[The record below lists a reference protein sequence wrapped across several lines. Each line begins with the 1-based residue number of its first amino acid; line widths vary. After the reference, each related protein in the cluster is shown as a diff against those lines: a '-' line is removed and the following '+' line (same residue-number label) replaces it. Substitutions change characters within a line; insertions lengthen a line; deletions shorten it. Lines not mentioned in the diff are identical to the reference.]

1 MLFVIRP
8 GRKKNELEAFF
19 IENEPEKLSE
29 MKNLKADRIFRL
41 IMREGRLFKV
51 LEGSNYRN
59 PKEIEKLLRQAR
71 IVLVNA
77 DEWEDYFKRRLQN
90 RRVEK
95 AELCRLC
102 LLEGRITV
110 LTPGNR
116 IKYRNEYICE
126 RCAEDELKREL
137 RFRFNSIAMFEQAK
151 KLLDRF
157 RDLDK
162 VLYAFD
168 PRFDPTKHPEVTK
181 WDELKAKHVKVEK
194 IRVDELPLPER
205 FKEVL
210 KAEGVKELLPVQS
223 LAVKN
228 GLLEGENLL
237 VVSATA
243 SGKTLIGELAG
254 VPKAMGG
261 KKLLFLVPLVALA
274 NQKYEDFRR
283 RYSKLGLRVAI
294 RVGMSRIKTRDE
306 LVVVDTGIDANIIVG
321 TYEGIDYLLRA
332 GRKIGNVG
340 TIVIDEIHTLDD
352 EERGPRL
359 DGLIA
364 RLRRLYPK
372 AQFIGLSATVG
383 NPEEL
388 AKELGLK
395 LVLYDERPVDL
406 ERHIIIAR
414 NESEKWRHIANLCRA
429 EAMRKSRQGYKGQTI
444 VFTFSRK
451 RTHELSAYLT
461 SKGLRAK
468 PYHSGLPYKQR
479 KLTEMEFL
487 AQRLDVV
494 VTTAALGA
502 GVDFP
507 ASQVIFESLA
517 MGNKWLSVREF
528 HQMLGRAG
536 RPLYHEKG
544 RVYLIVE
551 PGRKYSAQMEGT
563 EEEVAFKLLTAPIE
577 PVTVEWSDE
586 LEQDN
591 VLAHSCVFNRLD
603 VIEEVQ
609 ERCLGANQSAE
620 KVLEKLEEFELVR
633 LKKPLVEVTPYGR
646 AVSMSFLLPKE
657 AEFIR
662 RNLREKPA
670 RWIALKLH
678 PFENLYLSGTLQRE
692 LEGAVRGRISANV
705 FSPSFASILEELDK
719 VIPELSPNAAER
731 LFTIYQEFFM
741 CGEDDCT
748 EYAMERVGNLIIELR
763 RSGKHPTQIAEHFR
777 KVYGLIVYPGD
788 VFTWLDGIV
797 RKLEAVERI
806 ARVFRVRRA
815 EEEAKLLRR
824 EIEEGRTLTP
834 EESSGRGRG
843 LPDRGQG
850 HKRPGTRSA
859 SPPRL
864 GRAPGGRNRPR

>member
-1 MLFVIRP
+1 MLFVVRP

-19 IENEPEKLSE
+19 IENEPEKLSQ
-29 MKNLKADRIFRL
+29 MRNLKADAIYRFV
-41 IMREGRLFKV
+41 MREGRLFKV
-51 LEGSNYRN
+51 LEGSQYRN
-59 PKEIEKLLRQAR
+59 PKEMEKLLRGAR

-77 DEWEDYFKRRLQN
+77 DEWEDYFRRRLQN
-90 RRVEK
+90 KHVER

-102 LLEGRITV
+102 LLDGRITV
-110 LTPGNR
+110 LTEGNR
-116 IKYRNEYICE
+116 VKYHNEYICE

-137 RFRFNSIAMFEQAK
+137 RFRFNSVAMFDQAK
-151 KLLDRF
+151 RLLERF

-168 PRFDPTKHPEVTK
+168 PRFDPTRHPEITK
-181 WDELKAKHVKVEK
+181 WDELKAKHVKVETVK
-194 IRVDELPLPER
+194 VDDLPVPEK

-210 KAEGVKELLPVQS
+210 KSEGVSELLPVQS

-254 VPKAMGG
+254 VPKAMEG
-261 KKLLFLVPLVALA
+261 KKMLFLVPLVALA

-306 LVVVDTGIDANIIVG
+306 LVVVDTGIDAEIIVG

-340 TIVIDEIHTLDD
+340 TVIIDEIHTLDD

-364 RLRRLYPK
+364 RLRRLYPR

-388 AKELGLK
+388 AKELELK

-406 ERHIIIAR
+406 ERHVIIAR
-414 NESEKWRHIANLCRA
+414 SEGEKWRHIANLCKA

-468 PYHSGLPYKQR
+468 PYHSGLPYRQR

-517 MGNKWLSVREF
+517 MGNKWLTVREF

-551 PGRKYSAQMEGT
+551 PGRKYSAGMEGT
-563 EEEVAFKLLTAPIE
+563 EDEVAFKLLTAPIE
-577 PVTVEWSDE
+577 PVLVEWSDE
-586 LEQDN
+586 FEGDN
-591 VLAHSCVFNRLD
+591 VLAHSCVFNRLEL
-603 VIEEVQ
+603 IEEVQ
-609 ERCLGANQSAE
+609 AKCLGANQSAG
-620 KVLEKLEEFELVR
+620 KVLEKLEEFGFVR
-633 LKKPLVEVTPYGR
+633 LKGPIVEVTPYGR

-657 AEFIR
+657 AGFIR
-662 RNLREKPA
+662 ANLGKKPA
-670 RWIALKLH
+670 RWIAVKLL
-678 PFENLYLSGTLQRE
+678 PFGNLYMGSVLQRE
-692 LEGAVRGRISANV
+692 LERAVRGRISANV
-705 FSPSFASILEELDK
+705 FSPSFASILDELDK

-731 LFTIYQEFFM
+731 LFTLYQDFFM
-741 CGEDDCT
+741 CPEEECT
-748 EYAMERVGNLIIELR
+748 DYAMERVSNLIIELR

-777 KVYGLIVYPGD
+777 KVYGLIIYPGD

-806 ARVFRVRRA
+806 ARVFRVRDA
-815 EEEAKLLRR
+815 EQDAKNLRK
-824 EIEEGRTLTP
+824 EIEEGRVLKSP
-834 EESSGRGRG
+834 V
-843 LPDRGQG
+843 
-850 HKRPGTRSA
+850 SA
-859 SPPRL
+859 
-864 GRAPGGRNRPR
+864 GAKG

>member
-19 IENEPEKLSE
+19 IENEPEKLSA
-29 MKNLKADRIFRL
+29 MKNLKADKIYRF
-41 IMREGRLFKV
+41 IMRDGRLFKV
-51 LEGSNYRN
+51 LEGSQYRN
-59 PKEIEKLLRQAR
+59 PKEIEKALRQAR

-90 RRVEK
+90 KRVEK

-102 LLEGRITV
+102 LLEGKITV
-110 LTPGNR
+110 LTEGNR
-116 IKYRNEYICE
+116 IKYHSEYICE

-137 RFRFNSIAMFEQAK
+137 RFRFKSVAMFDQAK
-151 KLLDRF
+151 KLLERF

-168 PRFDPTKHPEVTK
+168 PRFDPTRHPEVTK
-181 WDELKAKHVKVEK
+181 WDELKAKHVRVEK
-194 IRVDELPLPER
+194 LKVDELNLPGK
-205 FKEVL
+205 FKSVL
-210 KAEGVKELLPVQS
+210 KSEGVSELLPVQS
-223 LAVKN
+223 LAIKH
-228 GLLEGENLL
+228 GLLEGESLL

-254 VPKAMGG
+254 VPKAMEGR
-261 KKLLFLVPLVALA
+261 KMLFLVPLVALA
-274 NQKYEDFRR
+274 NQKYEDFKR

-294 RVGMSRIKTRDE
+294 RVGMSRIKTKDE
-306 LVVVDTGIDANIIVG
+306 LVVVDTGIDADIIVG

-364 RLRRLYPK
+364 RLRKLYPN
-372 AQFIGLSATVG
+372 AQFIGLSATIG

-395 LVLYDERPVDL
+395 LVLYDERSVDL
-406 ERHIIIAR
+406 ERHIIIVR

-429 EAMRKSRQGYKGQTI
+429 EASRKSRQGYKGQSI

-451 RTHELSAYLT
+451 RTHELAAYLT
-461 SKGLRAK
+461 SKGLKAK
-468 PYHSGLPYKQR
+468 PYHSGLPYRQR
-479 KLTEMEFL
+479 KLTEMEFQ
-487 AQRLDVV
+487 AQMLDVV

-544 RVYLIVE
+544 KVYLIVE
-551 PGRKYSAQMEGT
+551 PGRKYSAQMESS
-563 EEEVAFKLLTAPIE
+563 EDEIAFKLLTAPIE
-577 PVTVEWSDE
+577 PVVVEWSDE

-591 VLAHSCVFNRLD
+591 VLAHACVFNRLD
-603 VIEEVQ
+603 VIEDVQ
-609 ERCLGANQSAE
+609 SKCLGANQSAE
-620 KVLEKLEEFELVR
+620 KVLEKLEEYDFVR
-633 LKKPLVEVTPYGR
+633 LKGSLVDVTPYGR

-657 AEFIR
+657 ATFIR
-662 RNLREKPA
+662 DNLGKKPA
-670 RWIALKLH
+670 QWIAVKLL

-692 LEGAVRGRISANV
+692 LEGAVRGRLSANV

-741 CGEDDCT
+741 CPEDDCT
-748 EYAMERVGNLIIELR
+748 DYAMERVSSLIIELR
-763 RSGKHPTQIAEHFR
+763 RNGKHPTQIAEHFR

-797 RKLEAVERI
+797 RKLEAIERI
-806 ARVFRVRRA
+806 ARVFRVRST
-815 EEEAKLLRR
+815 ENEAKLLRR
-824 EIEEGRTLTP
+824 EIEEGRIL
-834 EESSGRGRG
+834 GRGHRTE
-843 LPDRGQG
+843 PKDRT
-850 HKRPGTRSA
+850 HRR
-859 SPPRL
+859 
-864 GRAPGGRNRPR
+864 

>member
-1 MLFVIRP
+1 MLFVIRK

-19 IENEPEKLSE
+19 IEKEPEKLSR
-29 MKNLKADRIFRL
+29 MQNLKADRIFRFL
-41 IMREGRLFKV
+41 MRDGRLFKV
-51 LEGSNYRN
+51 LEGSQYRN
-59 PKEIEKLLRQAR
+59 PKEMEKLLRGAR
-71 IVLVNA
+71 IVLVGA
-77 DEWEDYFKRRLQN
+77 EEWEDYFMRRLQN
-90 RRVEK
+90 KNVEK

-110 LTPGNR
+110 LTEGNR
-116 IKYRNEYICE
+116 IRYHGEYICE
-126 RCAEDELKREL
+126 RCAEEELKREL
-137 RFRFNSIAMFEQAK
+137 RFRFRSIAMLDQAK
-151 KLLDRF
+151 KLLERF

-168 PRFDPTKHPEVTK
+168 PRFDPTKHPEITK
-181 WDELKAKHVKVEK
+181 WDELEVR
-194 IRVDELPLPER
+194 RVDVERISVDDLPVPDKL
-205 FKEVL
+205 KEIL
-210 KAEGVKELLPVQS
+210 KSEGVNELLPVQS
-223 LAVKN
+223 LAVKH
-228 GLLEGENLL
+228 GLLEGESLL

-254 VPKAMGG
+254 VPKAMKG

-294 RVGMSRIKTRDE
+294 RVGMSRIKTKDE
-306 LVVVDTGIDANIIVG
+306 LVVIDTGIDADIIVG

-340 TIVIDEIHTLDD
+340 TIVIDEIHMIDD
-352 EERGPRL
+352 EERGSRL

-364 RLRRLYPK
+364 RLRKLYPG

-388 AKELGLK
+388 ARELGLK
-395 LVLYDERPVDL
+395 LVLYDERPVAL

-414 NESEKWRHIANLCRA
+414 SESEKWRHIAHLCRA
-429 EAMRKSRQGYKGQTI
+429 EAMRKSKQGYKGQSI

-451 RTHELSAYLT
+451 RTHELAAYLT
-461 SKGLRAK
+461 SRGLRAK
-468 PYHSGLPYKQR
+468 PYHSGLPYRQR
-479 KLTEMEFL
+479 KLVEMEFL

-544 RVYLIVE
+544 KVFLIVE
-551 PGRKYSAQMEGT
+551 PGRKYSAQMESS
-563 EEEVAFKLLTAPIE
+563 EDEVAFKLLTAPVE
-577 PVTVEWSDE
+577 PVQVEWSDE

-591 VLAHSCVFNRLD
+591 VLAHSCVFSRLD
-603 VIEEVQ
+603 VIEDVQ
-609 ERCLGANQSAE
+609 SQCLGANQSAG
-620 KVLEKLEEFELVR
+620 KVLEKLEEFEFVR
-633 LKKPLVEVTPYGR
+633 LRGSLVEVTPYGR
-646 AVSMSFLLPKE
+646 SVSMSFLLPKE
-657 AEFIR
+657 AAFIR
-662 RNLREKPA
+662 ENLGKKEA
-670 RWIALKLH
+670 RWIAVKLL

-692 LEGAVRGRISANV
+692 LEGAVRGRLSANI
-705 FSPSFASILEELDK
+705 FSPSFTSILEELDK
-719 VIPELSPNAAER
+719 IIPELSPNAQEK
-731 LFTIYQEFFM
+731 LFTIYQDFFM
-741 CGEDDCT
+741 CGEEDCT
-748 EYAMERVGNLIIELR
+748 EYAAERVSDMIIELR
-763 RSGKHPTQIAEHFR
+763 RSGRHPTQIAEHFR
-777 KVYGLIVYPGD
+777 KTYGLIAYPGD

-806 ARVFRVRRA
+806 ARVFRSRRT
-815 EEEAKLLRR
+815 ENEARLLRK
-824 EIEEGRTLTP
+824 ELEEGR
-834 EESSGRGRG
+834 RI
-843 LPDRGQG
+843 
-850 HKRPGTRSA
+850 RS
-859 SPPRL
+859 
-864 GRAPGGRNRPR
+864 

>member
-19 IENEPEKLSE
+19 IENEPEKLSA
-29 MKNLKADRIFRL
+29 MRNLKADRIYRF
-41 IMREGRLFKV
+41 IMRDDRLFKV
-51 LEGSNYRN
+51 LEGSQYRN
-59 PKEIEKLLRQAR
+59 PKEIEKALRQAR

-77 DEWEDYFKRRLQN
+77 EEWEDYFKRRLQN
-90 RRVEK
+90 KRVEK

-102 LLEGRITV
+102 LLEGKITV
-110 LTPGNR
+110 LTEGNR
-116 IKYRNEYICE
+116 IKYHNEYICE

-137 RFRFNSIAMFEQAK
+137 RFRFKSVAMFDQAK
-151 KLLDRF
+151 KLLERF
-157 RDLDK
+157 KDLDK

-168 PRFDPTKHPEVTK
+168 PRFDPTRHPEVTK
-181 WDELKAKHVKVEK
+181 WDELKAKHVRVERLK
-194 IRVDELPLPER
+194 VDELNLPEK
-205 FKEVL
+205 FKSIL
-210 KAEGVKELLPVQS
+210 KSEGVSELLPVQS
-223 LAVKN
+223 LAIKR
-228 GLLEGENLL
+228 GLLEGESLL

-254 VPKAMGG
+254 VPKAMEGR
-261 KKLLFLVPLVALA
+261 KMLFLVPLVALA
-274 NQKYEDFRR
+274 NQKYEDFKR

-294 RVGMSRIKTRDE
+294 RVGMSRIKTKDE
-306 LVVVDTGIDANIIVG
+306 LVVVDTGIDADIIVG

-340 TIVIDEIHTLDD
+340 TIVIDEIHMLDD

-364 RLRRLYPK
+364 RLRKLYPN
-372 AQFIGLSATVG
+372 AQFIGLSATIG

-406 ERHIIIAR
+406 ERHIIIVR

-429 EAMRKSRQGYKGQTI
+429 EASRKSRQGYKGQSI

-451 RTHELSAYLT
+451 RTHELAAYLT
-461 SKGLRAK
+461 SKGLKAK
-468 PYHSGLPYKQR
+468 PYHSGLPYRQR
-479 KLTEMEFL
+479 KLTEMEFQ
-487 AQRLDVV
+487 AQTLDVV

-544 RVYLIVE
+544 KVYLIIE
-551 PGRKYSAQMEGT
+551 PGRKYSAQMENS
-563 EEEVAFKLLTAPIE
+563 EDEIAFKLLTAPIE
-577 PVTVEWSDE
+577 PVVVEWSDE

-591 VLAHSCVFNRLD
+591 VLAHACVFNRLD
-603 VIEEVQ
+603 VIEDVQ
-609 ERCLGANQSAE
+609 SKCLGANQSAE
-620 KVLEKLEEFELVR
+620 KVLEKLEEYGFIR
-633 LKKPLVEVTPYGR
+633 LKGSLVDVTPYGR

-657 AEFIR
+657 ATFIR
-662 RNLREKPA
+662 GNLGKKPA
-670 RWIALKLH
+670 QWIAVKLL

-692 LEGAVRGRISANV
+692 LEGAVRGRLSANV

-741 CGEDDCT
+741 CPEDDCT
-748 EYAMERVGNLIIELR
+748 EYAMERVSNLIIELR
-763 RSGKHPTQIAEHFR
+763 RNGKHPTQIAEHFR
-777 KVYGLIVYPGD
+777 KVYGLVVYPGD

-797 RKLEAVERI
+797 RKLEAIERI
-806 ARVFRVRRA
+806 ARVFRVKST
-815 EEEAKLLRR
+815 ENEAKLLRR
-824 EIEEGRTLTP
+824 EIEEGGALDRRSQTGAR
-834 EESSGRGRG
+834 ERGYR
-843 LPDRGQG
+843 Q
-850 HKRPGTRSA
+850 
-859 SPPRL
+859 
-864 GRAPGGRNRPR
+864 

>member
-1 MLFVIRP
+1 MLFVLRP
-8 GRKKNELEAFF
+8 GKKKNELEAFF
-19 IENEPEKLSE
+19 IENEPEKLSQ
-29 MKNLKADRIFRL
+29 MKNLKADKIYRF
-41 IMREGRLFKV
+41 IMRDGRLFKV
-51 LEGSNYRN
+51 LEGSQYRN
-59 PKEIEKLLRQAR
+59 PKEIEKSLRTAR

-77 DEWEDYFKRRLQN
+77 DEWEDYFNRRLQN
-90 RRVEK
+90 KRVEI

-102 LLEGRITV
+102 LFQGQITV
-110 LTPGNR
+110 LTEGNR
-116 IKYRNEYICE
+116 IKYQNEFICE

-137 RFRFNSIAMFEQAK
+137 RFKFNSVAMFDQAK
-151 KLLDRF
+151 KLLKRF

-181 WDELKAKHVKVEK
+181 WDELKAKHARVERLK
-194 IRVDELPLPER
+194 VDELNLPEK
-205 FKEVL
+205 FKSIL
-210 KAEGVKELLPVQS
+210 KSEGVSELLPVQS
-223 LAVKN
+223 LAIKH
-228 GLLEGENLL
+228 GLLEGESLL

-254 VPKAMGG
+254 IPKAMEG
-261 KKLLFLVPLVALA
+261 KKMLFLVPLVALA
-274 NQKYEDFRR
+274 NQKYEAFRR

-294 RVGMSRIKTRDE
+294 RVGMSRIKTKDE
-306 LVVVDTGIDANIIVG
+306 LVVVDTGIDADIIVG

-364 RLRRLYPK
+364 RLRRLYPN

-383 NPEEL
+383 NPGEL

-406 ERHIIIAR
+406 ERHILIVR
-414 NESEKWRHIANLCRA
+414 SEGEKWRHITNLCRA
-429 EAMRKSRQGYKGQTI
+429 EASRKSRQGYNGQTI

-451 RTHELSAYLT
+451 RTHELAAYLT
-461 SKGLRAK
+461 SKGLKAK
-468 PYHSGLPYKQR
+468 PYHSGLPYRQR
-479 KLTEMEFL
+479 KLTEMEFQ
-487 AQRLDVV
+487 AQMLDVV

-517 MGNKWLSVREF
+517 MGNKWLTIREF

-544 RVYLIVE
+544 KVYIIVE
-551 PGRKYSAQMEGT
+551 PGRKYSAQMEGS
-563 EEEVAFKLLTAPIE
+563 EDEIAFKLLTAPIE
-577 PVTVEWSDE
+577 PVIVEWSDE

-591 VLAHSCVFNRLD
+591 VLAHACVFNRLD
-603 VIEEVQ
+603 VIEDVQ
-609 ERCLGANQSAE
+609 SKCLGANQSAE
-620 KVLEKLEEFELVR
+620 KVLEKLEEYDFVHLNGSLVD
-633 LKKPLVEVTPYGR
+633 VTPYGR

-657 AEFIR
+657 ARFIR
-662 RNLREKPA
+662 ESLGKRPS
-670 RWIALKLH
+670 RWIAIKLF
-678 PFENLYLSGTLQRE
+678 PFENIYLSGTLQKE
-692 LEGAVRGRISANV
+692 LEGAVRGRLSANV

-741 CGEDDCT
+741 CPENDCT
-748 EYAMERVGNLIIELR
+748 EYAMERVSNLILELR
-763 RSGKHPTQIAEHFR
+763 RQGKHPTQIVDHFR
-777 KVYGLIVYPGD
+777 TVYGLIVYSGD
-788 VFTWLDGIV
+788 VFTWLDGII
-797 RKLEAVERI
+797 RKLEAIERI
-806 ARVFRVRRA
+806 ARVFRVREA
-815 EEEAKLLRR
+815 ENEAKVLRR
-824 EIEEGRTLTP
+824 EIEEGRTLSR
-834 EESSGRGRG
+834 EGQMGRGEHGYR
-843 LPDRGQG
+843 R
-850 HKRPGTRSA
+850 
-859 SPPRL
+859 
-864 GRAPGGRNRPR
+864 

>member
-1 MLFVIRP
+1 MLFVIRK

-19 IENEPEKLSE
+19 IEKEPEKLSR
-29 MKNLKADRIFRL
+29 MQNLKADRIFRFL
-41 IMREGRLFKV
+41 MRDGRLFKV
-51 LEGSNYRN
+51 LEGSQYRN
-59 PKEIEKLLRQAR
+59 PKEMEKLLRGAK
-71 IVLVNA
+71 IVLVGA
-77 DEWEDYFKRRLQN
+77 EEWEDYFMRRLQN
-90 RRVEK
+90 KNVEK

-110 LTPGNR
+110 LTEGNR
-116 IKYRNEYICE
+116 IRYHGEYICE
-126 RCAEDELKREL
+126 RCAEEELKREL
-137 RFRFNSIAMFEQAK
+137 RFRFRSIAMLDQAK
-151 KLLDRF
+151 KLLERF

-168 PRFDPTKHPEVTK
+168 PRFDPTKHPEITK
-181 WDELKAKHVKVEK
+181 WDELEVR
-194 IRVDELPLPER
+194 RVDVERISVDDLPVPDKL
-205 FKEVL
+205 KEIL
-210 KAEGVKELLPVQS
+210 KSEGVNELLPVQS
-223 LAVKN
+223 LAVKH
-228 GLLEGENLL
+228 GLLEGESLL

-254 VPKAMGG
+254 VPKAMKG

-294 RVGMSRIKTRDE
+294 RVGMSRIKTKDE
-306 LVVVDTGIDANIIVG
+306 LVVIDTGIDADIIVG

-340 TIVIDEIHTLDD
+340 TIVIDEIHMIDD
-352 EERGPRL
+352 EERGSRL

-364 RLRRLYPK
+364 RLRKLYPG

-388 AKELGLK
+388 ARELGLK
-395 LVLYDERPVDL
+395 LVLYDERPVAL

-414 NESEKWRHIANLCRA
+414 SESEKWRHIAHLCRA
-429 EAMRKSRQGYKGQTI
+429 EAMRKSKQGYKGQSI

-451 RTHELSAYLT
+451 RTHELAAYLT
-461 SKGLRAK
+461 SRGLRAK
-468 PYHSGLPYKQR
+468 PYHSGLPYRQR
-479 KLTEMEFL
+479 KLVEMEFL

-544 RVYLIVE
+544 KVFLIVE
-551 PGRKYSAQMEGT
+551 PGRKYSAQMESS
-563 EEEVAFKLLTAPIE
+563 EDEVAFKLLTAPVE
-577 PVTVEWSDE
+577 PVQVEWSDE

-591 VLAHSCVFNRLD
+591 VLAHSCVFSRLD
-603 VIEEVQ
+603 VIEDVQ
-609 ERCLGANQSAE
+609 SQCLGANQSAE
-620 KVLEKLEEFELVR
+620 KVLEKLEEFEFVR
-633 LKKPLVEVTPYGR
+633 LRGSLVEVTSYGR

-657 AEFIR
+657 AAFIR
-662 RNLREKPA
+662 ENLGKREA
-670 RWIALKLH
+670 RWIAVKLL

-692 LEGAVRGRISANV
+692 LEGAVRGRLSANI

-719 VIPELSPNAAER
+719 VIPELSPNAQEK
-731 LFTIYQEFFM
+731 LFTIYQDFFM

-748 EYAMERVGNLIIELR
+748 EYAAERVSDMIIELR
-763 RSGKHPTQIAEHFR
+763 RSGRHPTQIAEHFR
-777 KVYGLIVYPGD
+777 KTYGLIAYPGD

-806 ARVFRVRRA
+806 ARVFRSRRT
-815 EEEAKLLRR
+815 ENEARLLRK
-824 EIEEGRTLTP
+824 ELEEGR
-834 EESSGRGRG
+834 RI
-843 LPDRGQG
+843 
-850 HKRPGTRSA
+850 RS
-859 SPPRL
+859 
-864 GRAPGGRNRPR
+864 

>member
-1 MLFVIRP
+1 MLFVVRP
-8 GRKKNELEAFF
+8 AKRREELEAFF
-19 IENEPEKLSE
+19 IENEPEKLTG
-29 MKNLKADRIFRL
+29 MRNLKADALYRL

-51 LEGSNYRN
+51 LEGSQYRN
-59 PKEIEKLLRQAR
+59 PKEMEKLLRGAR
-71 IVLVNA
+71 IVLVHA
-77 DEWEDYFKRRLQN
+77 EEWEDYFKRRLQN

-110 LTPGNR
+110 LTEGNR
-116 IKYRNEYICE
+116 IRYHDEYICE

-137 RFRFNSIAMFEQAK
+137 RFRFKSVAMFDQAK
-151 KLLDRF
+151 KLLKRF

-168 PRFDPTKHPEVTK
+168 PRFDPTKHPEITR
-181 WDELKAKHVKVEK
+181 WDELKAKHVRVGRLK
-194 IRVDELPLPER
+194 VDELPVPEK

-210 KAEGVKELLPVQS
+210 KGEGISELLPVQS
-223 LAVKN
+223 LAVKH

-254 VPKAMGG
+254 VPKAMRGQ
-261 KKLLFLVPLVALA
+261 KMLFLVPLVALA
-274 NQKYEDFRR
+274 NQKYEDFKR
-283 RYSKLGLRVAI
+283 RYSRLGLRVAI
-294 RVGMSRIKTRDE
+294 RVGMSRIKTKDE
-306 LVVVDTGIDANIIVG
+306 LVVVDTGIDADVIIG

-332 GRKIGNVG
+332 GRRIGDVG
-340 TIVIDEIHTLDD
+340 TIVVDEIHTLDD

-364 RLRRLYPK
+364 RLRTLYPH
-372 AQFIGLSATVG
+372 AQFLGLSATVG

-388 AKELGLK
+388 ARELGLK
-395 LVLYDERPVDL
+395 LVLYDERPVAL
-406 ERHIIIAR
+406 ERHVIIAR
-414 NESEKWRHIANLCRA
+414 NESEKWRHIAVLCRV
-429 EAMRKSRQGYKGQTI
+429 EAMRKSKQGYKGQTI

-451 RTHELSAYLT
+451 RAHELAAYLT
-461 SKGLRAK
+461 SKGLKAK
-468 PYHSGLPYKQR
+468 PYHSGLPYRQR
-479 KLTEMEFL
+479 KLTEMEFQ
-487 AQRLDVV
+487 AQMLDVV

-544 RVYLIVE
+544 RVYLVVE
-551 PGRKYSAQMEGT
+551 PGRKYSAGMESS
-563 EEEVAFKLLTAPIE
+563 EDEVAFKLLTAPIE
-577 PVTVEWSDE
+577 PVFVEWSDE
-586 LEQDN
+586 LEGDN

-603 VIEEVQ
+603 AIEDVQ
-609 ERCLGANQSAE
+609 GRCLGANQDAE
-620 KVLEKLEEFELVR
+620 GVLEKLEGFGFVR
-633 LKKPLVEVTPYGR
+633 MRKPVVEVTPYGR

-657 AEFIR
+657 ATFVRE
-662 RNLREKPA
+662 NLGKKPA
-670 RWIALKLH
+670 GWIAVKLL

-692 LEGAVRGRISANV
+692 LEGAVRGRLSANV
-705 FSPSFASILEELDK
+705 FSPSFASILDELDR

-731 LFTIYQEFFM
+731 LFTLYQEFFM
-741 CGEDDCT
+741 CPEGECT
-748 EYAMERVGNLIIELR
+748 EYAMERVSNTIIELR
-763 RSGKHPTQIAEHFR
+763 RSGRHPTQIAEHFR

-788 VFTWLDGIV
+788 VFTWLDSIV

-806 ARVFRVRRA
+806 AKVFRVGSA
-815 EEEAKLLRR
+815 ENEAKLLKR
-824 EIEEGRTLTP
+824 EIEEGRTI
-834 EESSGRGRG
+834 RGEGVERW
-843 LPDRGQG
+843 DHHRQ
-850 HKRPGTRSA
+850 
-859 SPPRL
+859 
-864 GRAPGGRNRPR
+864 RNRRTQKGQSPQNRKGK

>member
-1 MLFVIRP
+1 MLFVLRP
-8 GRKKNELEAFF
+8 GKKKNELEAFF
-19 IENEPEKLSE
+19 IENEPEKLSQ
-29 MKNLKADRIFRL
+29 MKNLKADKIYRF
-41 IMREGRLFKV
+41 IMRDGRLFKV
-51 LEGSNYRN
+51 LEGSQYRN
-59 PKEIEKLLRQAR
+59 PKEIEKSLRTAR

-77 DEWEDYFKRRLQN
+77 DEWEDYFNRRLQN
-90 RRVEK
+90 KRVEI

-102 LLEGRITV
+102 LLQGQITV
-110 LTPGNR
+110 LTEGNR
-116 IKYRNEYICE
+116 IKYQNEFICE

-137 RFRFNSIAMFEQAK
+137 RFKFNSVAMFDQAK
-151 KLLDRF
+151 KLLKRF

-181 WDELKAKHVKVEK
+181 WDELKAKHARVERLK
-194 IRVDELPLPER
+194 VDELNLPEK
-205 FKEVL
+205 FKSIL
-210 KAEGVKELLPVQS
+210 KSEGVSELLPVQS
-223 LAVKN
+223 LAIKH
-228 GLLEGENLL
+228 GLLEGESLL

-254 VPKAMGG
+254 IPKAMEG
-261 KKLLFLVPLVALA
+261 KKMLFLVPLVALA
-274 NQKYEDFRR
+274 NQKYEAFRR

-294 RVGMSRIKTRDE
+294 RVGMSRIKTKDE
-306 LVVVDTGIDANIIVG
+306 LVVVDTGIDADIIVG

-364 RLRRLYPK
+364 RLRRLYPN

-383 NPEEL
+383 NPGEL

-406 ERHIIIAR
+406 ERHILIVR
-414 NESEKWRHIANLCRA
+414 SEGEKWRHIANLCRA
-429 EAMRKSRQGYKGQTI
+429 EASRKSRQGYKGQTI

-451 RTHELSAYLT
+451 RTHELAAYLT
-461 SKGLRAK
+461 SKGLKAK
-468 PYHSGLPYKQR
+468 PYHSGLPYRQR
-479 KLTEMEFL
+479 KLTEMEFQ
-487 AQRLDVV
+487 AQMLDVV

-517 MGNKWLSVREF
+517 MGNKWLTIREF

-544 RVYLIVE
+544 KVYIIVE
-551 PGRKYSAQMEGT
+551 PGRKYSAQMEGS
-563 EEEVAFKLLTAPIE
+563 EDEIAFKLLTAPIE
-577 PVTVEWSDE
+577 PVIVEWSDE

-591 VLAHSCVFNRLD
+591 VLAHACVFNRLD
-603 VIEEVQ
+603 VIEDVQ
-609 ERCLGANQSAE
+609 SKCLGANQSAE
-620 KVLEKLEEFELVR
+620 KVLEKLEEYDFVHLNGSLVD
-633 LKKPLVEVTPYGR
+633 VTPYGR

-657 AEFIR
+657 ASFIR
-662 RNLREKPA
+662 ESLGKRPS
-670 RWIALKLH
+670 RWIAIKLF
-678 PFENLYLSGTLQRE
+678 PFENIYLSGTLQRE
-692 LEGAVRGRISANV
+692 LEGAVRGRLSANV

-741 CGEDDCT
+741 CPEDDCT
-748 EYAMERVGNLIIELR
+748 EYAMERVSNLIIELR
-763 RSGKHPTQIAEHFR
+763 RQGKHPTQIADHFR
-777 KVYGLIVYPGD
+777 TVYGLIVYSGD
-788 VFTWLDGIV
+788 VFTWLDGII
-797 RKLEAVERI
+797 RKLEAIERI
-806 ARVFRVRRA
+806 ARVFRVREA
-815 EEEAKLLRR
+815 ENEAKVLRR
-824 EIEEGRTLTP
+824 EIEEGRTLGR
-834 EESSGRGRG
+834 EGQRGRG
-843 LPDRGQG
+843 EHGYR
-850 HKRPGTRSA
+850 R
-859 SPPRL
+859 
-864 GRAPGGRNRPR
+864 

>member
-1 MLFVIRP
+1 MLFVVRP

-19 IENEPEKLSE
+19 IENEPEKLSQ
-29 MKNLKADRIFRL
+29 MRNLKADAIYRFV
-41 IMREGRLFKV
+41 MREGRLFKV
-51 LEGSNYRN
+51 LEGSQYRN
-59 PKEIEKLLRQAR
+59 PKEMEKLLRGAR

-77 DEWEDYFKRRLQN
+77 DEWEDYFRRRLQN
-90 RRVEK
+90 KHVER

-102 LLEGRITV
+102 LLDGRITV
-110 LTPGNR
+110 LTEGNR
-116 IKYRNEYICE
+116 VKYHNEYICE

-137 RFRFNSIAMFEQAK
+137 RFRFNSVAMFDQAK
-151 KLLDRF
+151 RLLERF

-168 PRFDPTKHPEVTK
+168 PRFDPTRHPEITK
-181 WDELKAKHVKVEK
+181 WDELKAKHVKVETVK
-194 IRVDELPLPER
+194 VDDLPVPEK
-205 FKEVL
+205 FKEAL
-210 KAEGVKELLPVQS
+210 KSEGVSELLPVQS

-254 VPKAMGG
+254 VPKAMEG
-261 KKLLFLVPLVALA
+261 KKMLFLVPLVALA

-306 LVVVDTGIDANIIVG
+306 LVVVDTGIDAEIIVG

-340 TIVIDEIHTLDD
+340 TVIIDEIHTLDD

-364 RLRRLYPK
+364 RLRRLYPR

-406 ERHIIIAR
+406 ERHVIIAR
-414 NESEKWRHIANLCRA
+414 SEGEKWRHIANLCKA

-468 PYHSGLPYKQR
+468 PYHSGLPYRQR

-517 MGNKWLSVREF
+517 MGNKWLTVREF

-551 PGRKYSAQMEGT
+551 PGRKYSAGMEGT
-563 EEEVAFKLLTAPIE
+563 EDEVAFKLLTAPIE
-577 PVTVEWSDE
+577 PVLVEWSDE
-586 LEQDN
+586 FEGDN
-591 VLAHSCVFNRLD
+591 VLAHSCVFNRLEL
-603 VIEEVQ
+603 IEEVQ
-609 ERCLGANQSAE
+609 AKCLGANQSAG
-620 KVLEKLEEFELVR
+620 KVLEKLEEFGFVR
-633 LKKPLVEVTPYGR
+633 LKGPIVEVTPYGR

-657 AEFIR
+657 AGFIR
-662 RNLREKPA
+662 ANLGKKPA
-670 RWIALKLH
+670 RWIAVKLL
-678 PFENLYLSGTLQRE
+678 PFGNLYMGSVLQRE
-692 LEGAVRGRISANV
+692 LERAVRGRISANV
-705 FSPSFASILEELDK
+705 FSPSFASILDELDK

-731 LFTIYQEFFM
+731 LFTLYQDFFM
-741 CGEDDCT
+741 CPEEECT
-748 EYAMERVGNLIIELR
+748 DYAMERVSNLIIELR

-797 RKLEAVERI
+797 RKIEAVERI
-806 ARVFRVRRA
+806 ARVFRVRDA
-815 EEEAKLLRR
+815 EQDAKNLRK
-824 EIEEGRTLTP
+824 EIEEGRVLKSP
-834 EESSGRGRG
+834 V
-843 LPDRGQG
+843 
-850 HKRPGTRSA
+850 SA
-859 SPPRL
+859 
-864 GRAPGGRNRPR
+864 GAKG

>member
-1 MLFVIRP
+1 MIFIVRM
-8 GRKKNELEAFF
+8 GRKKGELEAFY
-19 IENEPEKLSE
+19 IEDEPEKLSQ
-29 MKNLKADRIFRL
+29 MRNLKADRIYRL

-51 LEGSNYRN
+51 LEGSEYRN
-59 PKEIEKLLRQAR
+59 PKEIEKLLRRAR
-71 IVLVNA
+71 IVLVKA

-90 RRVEK
+90 RGVER

-102 LLEGRITV
+102 LLEGRVTV

-116 IKYRNEYICE
+116 VKYRNEYICE

-137 RFRFNSIAMFEQAK
+137 RFRFNSVAMFEQAV
-151 KLLDRF
+151 KLLKRF

-181 WDELKAKHVKVEK
+181 WDELKVKHVKVEK
-194 IRVDELPLPER
+194 VEVDELPIPEK

-210 KAEGVKELLPVQS
+210 KKEGVKELLPVQS

-228 GLLEGENLL
+228 GLLEGESLL

-254 VPKAMGG
+254 VPKAMKD

-274 NQKYEDFRR
+274 NQKYEDFKR
-283 RYSKLGLRVAI
+283 RYPKLGLRVAI

-306 LVVVDTGIDANIIVG
+306 LVVVDTGIDADVIVG
-321 TYEGIDYLLRA
+321 TYEGVDYLLRA
-332 GRKIGNVG
+332 GRKIGSVG

-383 NPEEL
+383 NAEEL

-395 LVLYDERPVDL
+395 LVPYDERPVDL
-406 ERHIIIAR
+406 ERHVIIAR
-414 NESEKWRHIANLCRA
+414 NESEKWRHVASLCRI
-429 EAMRKSRQGYKGQTI
+429 EATRRSKQGYKGQTI

-451 RTHELSAYLT
+451 RTHELATYLT

-479 KLTEMEFL
+479 KLIEMEFL

-517 MGNKWLSVREF
+517 MGNKWLTVREF

-544 RVYLIVE
+544 RVYLVVE
-551 PGRKYSAQMEGT
+551 PGRKYSAQMGGS
-563 EEEVAFKLLTAPIE
+563 EEEIAFRLLTAPIE
-577 PVTVEWSDE
+577 AVNVEWSDE

-609 ERCLGANQSAE
+609 ERCLGANQSAD
-620 KVLEKLEEFELVR
+620 KVLEKLEGLELV
-633 LKKPLVEVTPYGR
+633 KTKGPIVEVTPYGR
-646 AVSMSFLLPKE
+646 AVSMSFLLPRE

-662 RNLREKPA
+662 RNLGEKPVQC
-670 RWIALKLH
+670 IALRLL

-692 LEGAVRGRISANV
+692 LEGAVRGRISSNV
-705 FSPSFASILEELDK
+705 FSPSFASILDELDR

-731 LFTIYQEFFM
+731 LFTLYQEFFM
-741 CGEDDCT
+741 CDEEDCT
-748 EYAMERVGNLIIELR
+748 EYAMERVGNVIIELR
-763 RSGKHPTQIAEHFR
+763 RGGKHPTQIAEHFR
-777 KVYGLIVYPGD
+777 KVYGLVVYPGD

-806 ARVFRVRRA
+806 AKVFGVRKA
-815 EEEAKLLRR
+815 ENEAKLLKR
-824 EIEEGRTLTP
+824 EIEEGKSIR
-834 EESSGRGRG
+834 SGGPSGQDHVSR
-843 LPDRGQG
+843 DRGQPE
-850 HKRPGTRSA
+850 RPRDTRNA
-859 SPPRL
+859 SRSRR
-864 GRAPGGRNRPR
+864 GRATSDRSR

>member
-19 IENEPEKLSE
+19 IENEPEKLSA
-29 MKNLKADRIFRL
+29 MRNLKADRIYRF
-41 IMREGRLFKV
+41 IMRDDRLFKV
-51 LEGSNYRN
+51 LEGSQYRN
-59 PKEIEKLLRQAR
+59 PKEIEKALRQAR

-77 DEWEDYFKRRLQN
+77 EKWEDYFKRRLQN
-90 RRVEK
+90 KRVEK

-102 LLEGRITV
+102 LFEGKITV
-110 LTPGNR
+110 LTEGNR
-116 IKYRNEYICE
+116 IKYHNEYICE
-126 RCAEDELKREL
+126 RCAKDELKREL
-137 RFRFNSIAMFEQAK
+137 RFRFKSVAMFDQAK
-151 KLLDRF
+151 KLLERF
-157 RDLDK
+157 KDLDK

-168 PRFDPTKHPEVTK
+168 PRFDPTRHPEVTK
-181 WDELKAKHVKVEK
+181 WDELKAKHVRVERLK
-194 IRVDELPLPER
+194 VDELNLPEK
-205 FKEVL
+205 FKSVL
-210 KAEGVKELLPVQS
+210 KSEGVSELLPVQS
-223 LAVKN
+223 LAIKR
-228 GLLEGENLL
+228 GLLEGESLL

-254 VPKAMGG
+254 VPKAMEGR
-261 KKLLFLVPLVALA
+261 KMLFLVPLVALA
-274 NQKYEDFRR
+274 NQKYEDFKR

-294 RVGMSRIKTRDE
+294 RVGMSRIKTKDE
-306 LVVVDTGIDANIIVG
+306 LVVVDTGIDADIIVG

-340 TIVIDEIHTLDD
+340 TIVIDEIHMLDD

-364 RLRRLYPK
+364 RLRKLYPN
-372 AQFIGLSATVG
+372 AQFIGLSATIG

-388 AKELGLK
+388 SKELGLK

-406 ERHIIIAR
+406 ERHIIIVR

-429 EAMRKSRQGYKGQTI
+429 EASRKSRQGYKGQSI

-451 RTHELSAYLT
+451 RTHELAAYLT
-461 SKGLRAK
+461 SKGLKAK
-468 PYHSGLPYKQR
+468 PYHSGLPYRQR
-479 KLTEMEFL
+479 KLTEMEFQ
-487 AQRLDVV
+487 AQILDVV

-517 MGNKWLSVREF
+517 MGNKWLRVREF

-544 RVYLIVE
+544 KVYLIVE
-551 PGRKYSAQMEGT
+551 PGRKYSAQMENS
-563 EEEVAFKLLTAPIE
+563 EDEIAFKLLTAPIE
-577 PVTVEWSDE
+577 PVIVEWSDE

-591 VLAHSCVFNRLD
+591 VLAHACVFNRLD
-603 VIEEVQ
+603 VIEDVQ
-609 ERCLGANQSAE
+609 SKCLGANQSVE
-620 KVLEKLEEFELVR
+620 KVLEKLEEYDFIR
-633 LKKPLVEVTPYGR
+633 LKGSLVDVTPYGR

-657 AEFIR
+657 ATFIR
-662 RNLREKPA
+662 GNLGKKPA
-670 RWIALKLH
+670 QWIALKLL

-692 LEGAVRGRISANV
+692 LEGAVRGRLSANV

-741 CGEDDCT
+741 CPEDDCT
-748 EYAMERVGNLIIELR
+748 DYAMERVSNLIIELR
-763 RSGKHPTQIAEHFR
+763 RNGKHPTQIAEHFR
-777 KVYGLIVYPGD
+777 KVYGLVVYPGD

-797 RKLEAVERI
+797 RKLEAIERI
-806 ARVFRVRRA
+806 ARIFRVRST
-815 EEEAKLLRR
+815 ENEAKLLRR
-824 EIEEGRTLTP
+824 EIEEGRAL
-834 EESSGRGRG
+834 
-843 LPDRGQG
+843 DRRSQT
-850 HKRPGTRSA
+850 GTRE
-859 SPPRL
+859 R
-864 GRAPGGRNRPR
+864 GYRQ

>member
-8 GRKKNELEAFF
+8 GKKKSELEAFF
-19 IENEPEKLSE
+19 IEKEPEKLSE
-29 MKNLKADRIFRL
+29 MRNLKAERTYRF

-59 PKEIEKLLRQAR
+59 PKEIEKLLRHAR

-77 DEWEDYFKRRLQN
+77 DEWEDYFKQRLQN
-90 RRVEK
+90 KRIEK

-102 LLEGRITV
+102 LLDGKITV

-168 PRFDPTKHPEVTK
+168 PRFDPTRHPEVTK
-181 WDELKAKHVKVEK
+181 WDELRAKRVHVEK
-194 IRVDELPLPER
+194 IPLDELSLPGK
-205 FKEVL
+205 FKSVL
-210 KAEGVKELLPVQS
+210 KSEGVNELLPVQS

-254 VPKAMGG
+254 IPRAMEG
-261 KKLLFLVPLVALA
+261 KKFLFLVPLVALA

-306 LVVVDTGIDANIIVG
+306 LVVVDTGIDADIIVG

-364 RLRRLYPK
+364 RLRKLYPK

-388 AKELGLK
+388 ARELGLK

-414 NESEKWRHIANLCRA
+414 NESEKWRHIANLCKA

-451 RTHELSAYLT
+451 RTHELAAYLT
-461 SKGLRAK
+461 SKGLKAK

-487 AQRLDVV
+487 AQRLEAV

-517 MGNKWLSVREF
+517 MGNKWLTVREF

-577 PVTVEWSDE
+577 PVLVEWNDE

-591 VLAHSCVFNRLD
+591 VLAHSCVFNRLE

-609 ERCLGANQSAE
+609 EKCLGANQSAE
-620 KVLEKLEEFELVR
+620 RVLEKLEEWGFVKLR
-633 LKKPLVEVTPYGR
+633 GSLVEVTPYGR

-662 RNLREKPA
+662 KNLREKPA
-670 RWIALKLH
+670 RWIAVKLL

-692 LEGAVRGRISANV
+692 LESAVRGRLSANV
-705 FSPSFASILEELDK
+705 FSPSFSSILEELDK
-719 VIPELSPNAAER
+719 VIPELSPNSAER

-748 EYAMERVGNLIIELR
+748 DHAIERVSDMIIELR
-763 RSGKHPTQIAEHFR
+763 RSGKHPTQIADHFR

-797 RKLEAVERI
+797 RKLEAIERI
-806 ARVFRVRRA
+806 AMVFRVKKIRD
-815 EEEAKLLRR
+815 EASILKK
-824 EIEEGRTLTP
+824 EIEEGKTIL
-834 EESSGRGRG
+834 EGSSGPDRELQGQGRGR
-843 LPDRGQG
+843 RWQ
-850 HKRPGTRSA
+850 GTRSA
-859 SPPRL
+859 SPPHR
-864 GRAPGGRNRPR
+864 GRGI

>member
-1 MLFVIRP
+1 MIFIVRR
-8 GRKKNELEAFF
+8 GRKKGELEAFY
-19 IENEPEKLSE
+19 IEDEPEKLIQ
-29 MKNLKADRIFRL
+29 MRNLKADKIYRL

-51 LEGSNYRN
+51 LEGSEYRN

-71 IVLVNA
+71 IILVDA
-77 DEWEDYFKRRLQN
+77 EEWEDYFKRRLQN
-90 RRVEK
+90 RQVEK

-102 LLEGRITV
+102 LLEGRVTV

-116 IKYRNEYICE
+116 VKYRNEYICE

-137 RFRFNSIAMFEQAK
+137 RFRFNSVAMFDQAAR
-151 KLLDRF
+151 LLKRF
-157 RDLDK
+157 KDLDK

-194 IRVDELPLPER
+194 VRVDELPIPEK

-210 KAEGVKELLPVQS
+210 KGEKVNELLPVQS

-228 GLLEGENLL
+228 GLLDGENLL
-237 VVSATA
+237 IVSATA

-254 VPKAMGG
+254 VPKAMEGR
-261 KKLLFLVPLVALA
+261 KLLFLVPLVALA
-274 NQKYEDFRR
+274 NQKYEDFKR

-294 RVGMSRIKTRDE
+294 RVGMSRIKTKDE
-306 LVVVDTGIDANIIVG
+306 LVVVDTGIDADIVVG

-364 RLRRLYPK
+364 RLRGLYPK
-372 AQFIGLSATVG
+372 AQLIGLSATVG
-383 NPEEL
+383 NAEEL
-388 AKELGLK
+388 AKELGLR
-395 LVLYDERPVDL
+395 LVPYDERPVDL
-406 ERHIIIAR
+406 ERHVIIAR
-414 NESEKWRHIANLCRA
+414 NESEKWRHVASLCRA
-429 EAMRKSRQGYKGQTI
+429 ETMRKSKHGYKGQTI

-468 PYHSGLPYKQR
+468 PYHSGLPYKHR

-517 MGNKWLSVREF
+517 MGNKWLTVREF

-536 RPLYHEKG
+536 RPLYHDKG
-544 RVYLIVE
+544 RVYLVVE
-551 PGRKYSAQMEGT
+551 PGKKYSAQMEGT

-591 VLAHSCVFNRLD
+591 VLAHSCVFNSLKT
-603 VIEEVQ
+603 IEEVQ
-609 ERCLGANQSAE
+609 ERCLGANQNAG
-620 KVLEKLEEFELVR
+620 KVLEKLEGFGLVKLR
-633 LKKPLVEVTPYGR
+633 RPLVEVTPYGR

-662 RNLREKPA
+662 RNLSERPV
-670 RWIALKLH
+670 RWIALKLF

-692 LEGAVRGRISANV
+692 LEGAVRGRISSNV
-705 FSPSFASILEELDK
+705 FSPSFASILDELDR
-719 VIPELSPNAAER
+719 VIPELSPNTAER
-731 LFTIYQEFFM
+731 LFTLYQEFFM
-741 CGEDDCT
+741 CDEEDCT
-748 EYAMERVGNLIIELR
+748 EYAMERVGNMIIELR
-763 RSGKHPTQIAEHFR
+763 RGGKHPTQIAEHFR

-797 RKLEAVERI
+797 RKLEAIERI
-806 ARVFRVRRA
+806 ARVFRARDAGR
-815 EEEAKLLRR
+815 EAKLLKM
-824 EIEEGRTLTP
+824 EIEEGKSLKP
-834 EESSGRGRG
+834 GGPSEPGHGS
-843 LPDRGQG
+843 RGQG
-850 HKRPGTRSA
+850 RPGRPRGTRSA
-859 SPPRL
+859 SRSHRERATS
-864 GRAPGGRNRPR
+864 GRSR

>member
-1 MLFVIRP
+1 MLFVIRK

-19 IENEPEKLSE
+19 IEKEPEKLSR
-29 MKNLKADRIFRL
+29 MQNLKADRIFRFL
-41 IMREGRLFKV
+41 MRDGRLFKV
-51 LEGSNYRN
+51 LEGSQYRN
-59 PKEIEKLLRQAR
+59 PKEMEKLLRGAR
-71 IVLVNA
+71 IVLVGA
-77 DEWEDYFKRRLQN
+77 EEWEDYFMRRLQN
-90 RRVEK
+90 KNVEK

-110 LTPGNR
+110 LTEGNR
-116 IKYRNEYICE
+116 IRYHGEYICE
-126 RCAEDELKREL
+126 RCAEEELKREL
-137 RFRFNSIAMFEQAK
+137 RFRFRSIAMLDQAK
-151 KLLDRF
+151 KLLERF

-168 PRFDPTKHPEVTK
+168 PRFDPTKHPEITK
-181 WDELKAKHVKVEK
+181 WDELEVRRVDVER
-194 IRVDELPLPER
+194 IRVDDLPIPGGVREILNS
-205 FKEVL
+205 
-210 KAEGVKELLPVQS
+210 EGVSELLPVQS
-223 LAVKN
+223 LAVKH
-228 GLLEGENLL
+228 GLLEGESLL

-254 VPKAMGG
+254 VPKAMKG

-306 LVVVDTGIDANIIVG
+306 LVVIDTGIDADIIVG

-340 TIVIDEIHTLDD
+340 TIVIDEIHMIDD

-364 RLRRLYPK
+364 RLRKLYPG

-388 AKELGLK
+388 ARELGLK
-395 LVLYDERPVDL
+395 LVLYDERPVAL

-414 NESEKWRHIANLCRA
+414 SESEKWRHIAHLCRA
-429 EAMRKSRQGYKGQTI
+429 EAMRKSKQGYKGQSI

-451 RTHELSAYLT
+451 RTHELAAYLT
-461 SKGLRAK
+461 SKGLRVK
-468 PYHSGLPYKQR
+468 PYHSGLPYRQR
-479 KLTEMEFL
+479 KLVEMEFL

-544 RVYLIVE
+544 KVFLIVE
-551 PGRKYSAQMEGT
+551 PGRKYSTQMEGS
-563 EEEVAFKLLTAPIE
+563 EDEVAFKLLTAPVE
-577 PVTVEWSDE
+577 PVQVEWSDE
-586 LEQDN
+586 LENDN
-591 VLAHSCVFNRLD
+591 VLAHSCVFSRLD
-603 VIEEVQ
+603 VIEDVQ
-609 ERCLGANQSAE
+609 SQCLGANQSAE
-620 KVLEKLEEFELVR
+620 KVLEKLEEFEFVR
-633 LKKPLVEVTPYGR
+633 LRGSLVEVTPYGR

-657 AEFIR
+657 AAFIR
-662 RNLREKPA
+662 ENLGKREA
-670 RWIALKLH
+670 RWIAVKLL

-692 LEGAVRGRISANV
+692 LEGAVRGRLSANI

-719 VIPELSPNAAER
+719 VIPELSPNAQEK
-731 LFTIYQEFFM
+731 LFTIYQDFFM
-741 CGEDDCT
+741 CGEEDCT
-748 EYAMERVGNLIIELR
+748 EYAAERVSDMIIELR
-763 RSGKHPTQIAEHFR
+763 RSGRHPTQIAEHFR
-777 KVYGLIVYPGD
+777 KAYGLIVYPGD

-806 ARVFRVRRA
+806 ARVFRSRRT
-815 EEEAKLLRR
+815 ENEARLLRK
-824 EIEEGRTLTP
+824 ELEEGR
-834 EESSGRGRG
+834 RI
-843 LPDRGQG
+843 
-850 HKRPGTRSA
+850 RS
-859 SPPRL
+859 
-864 GRAPGGRNRPR
+864 

>member
-19 IENEPEKLSE
+19 IENEPEKLTQ
-29 MKNLKADRIFRL
+29 MRNLKADAIYRF
-41 IMREGRLFKV
+41 IMHEGRLFKV
-51 LEGSNYRN
+51 LEGSQYRN
-59 PKEIEKLLRQAR
+59 PKEMEKLLRQAR

-77 DEWEDYFKRRLQN
+77 EEWGDYFRRRLQN
-90 RRVEK
+90 KKVEG

-102 LLEGRITV
+102 LLEGKITV
-110 LTPGNR
+110 LTEGNR
-116 IKYRNEYICE
+116 IRYHDEYICE

-137 RFRFNSIAMFEQAK
+137 RFRFKSTAMFDQAR
-151 KLLDRF
+151 KLLERF
-157 RDLDK
+157 RDMDK

-194 IRVDELPLPER
+194 LNIDELPIPEK
-205 FKEVL
+205 FKGVL
-210 KAEGVKELLPVQS
+210 RAEGVKELLPVQS

-228 GLLEGENLL
+228 GLLEGKNLL
-237 VVSATA
+237 IVSATA

-254 VPKAMGG
+254 VPKAMKGQ
-261 KKLLFLVPLVALA
+261 KMLFLVPLVALA
-274 NQKYEDFRR
+274 NQKYGDFKR

-306 LVVVDTGIDANIIVG
+306 LVVVDTGIDADIIVG

-332 GRKIGNVG
+332 GRRIGNVG

-364 RLRRLYPK
+364 RLRKLYPT

-383 NPEEL
+383 NAEEL

-395 LVLYDERPVDL
+395 LVPYDERPVDL

-414 NESEKWRHIANLCRA
+414 SESEKRRHIAALCKV
-429 EAMRKSRQGYKGQTI
+429 ETMRKSKQGYKGQTI

-451 RTHELSAYLT
+451 RTHELAAYLT

-551 PGRKYSAQMEGT
+551 PGRKYSAQVDGSED
-563 EEEVAFKLLTAPIE
+563 EVAFKLLTAPVE
-577 PVTVEWSDE
+577 PVAVEWSDE

-591 VLAHSCVFNRLD
+591 VLAHSCVFNRLNA
-603 VIEEVQ
+603 IEEVQ
-609 ERCLGANQSAE
+609 SRCLGANQSAE
-620 KVLEKLEEFELVR
+620 RVLEKLGEFELVR
-633 LKKPLVEVTPYGR
+633 LRKPLVDVTPYGR

-662 RNLREKPA
+662 KNIGKKPP
-670 RWIALKLH
+670 RWIAVKLL
-678 PFENLYLSGTLQRE
+678 PFENLYMSATLQRE
-692 LEGAVRGRISANV
+692 LERAVRGRLSANV
-705 FSPSFASILEELDK
+705 FSPSFSSILEELDK
-719 VIPELSPNAAER
+719 VIPEVSPNAAER
-731 LFTIYQEFFM
+731 LFTLYQDFFM
-741 CGEDDCT
+741 CGEEDCT
-748 EYAMERVGNLIIELR
+748 DYAMERVSNMIIELR
-763 RSGKHPTQIAEHFR
+763 RSGRHPTGIAEQFR

-806 ARVFRVRRA
+806 AGVFRVRKA
-815 EEEAKLLRR
+815 EEEAKTLKR

-834 EESSGRGRG
+834 GAPAAPGRVS
-843 LPDRGQG
+843 LDLGQG
-850 HKRPGTRSA
+850 
-859 SPPRL
+859 
-864 GRAPGGRNRPR
+864 GRQ

>member
-1 MLFVIRP
+1 MLFVVRP

-19 IENEPEKLSE
+19 IENEPEKLTQ
-29 MKNLKADRIFRL
+29 MKNLKADAIYRF

-51 LEGSNYRN
+51 LEGSQYRN
-59 PKEIEKLLRQAR
+59 PKEMEKLLRQSR

-77 DEWEDYFKRRLQN
+77 GEWEDYFKRRLQN
-90 RRVEK
+90 KRVEK

-102 LLEGRITV
+102 LLEGKITV
-110 LTPGNR
+110 LTEGNR
-116 IKYRNEYICE
+116 IKYRDEYICE

-137 RFRFNSIAMFEQAK
+137 RFRFRSVAMFDQAK
-151 KLLDRF
+151 KLLERF

-168 PRFDPTKHPEVTK
+168 PRFDPTRHPEITK
-181 WDELKAKHVKVEK
+181 WDELKAKHVRVERIK
-194 IRVDELPLPER
+194 VDELPVPEKFR
-205 FKEVL
+205 EVI
-210 KAEGVKELLPVQS
+210 KSEGVKELLPVQS
-223 LAVKN
+223 LAIRH
-228 GLLEGENLL
+228 GLLDGESLL

-254 VPKAMGG
+254 VPKAMRGQ
-261 KKLLFLVPLVALA
+261 KMLFLVPLVALA
-274 NQKYEDFRR
+274 NQKYEDFKR
-283 RYSKLGLRVAI
+283 RYSRLGLRVAI
-294 RVGMSRIKTRDE
+294 RVGMSRIKTKDE
-306 LVVVDTGIDANIIVG
+306 LVVVDTGIDADIIVG

-340 TIVIDEIHTLDD
+340 TIVIDEIHMLDD

-359 DGLIA
+359 DGLIS
-364 RLRRLYPK
+364 RLRKLYPM
-372 AQFIGLSATVG
+372 AQFIGLSATIG
-383 NPEEL
+383 NPEEM
-388 AKELGLK
+388 AEELGLK

-414 NESEKWRHIANLCRA
+414 NESEKWRHIAVLCRA
-429 EAMRKSRQGYKGQTI
+429 EAMRKSKQGYKGQSI

-451 RTHELSAYLT
+451 RTHELAAYLT
-461 SKGLRAK
+461 SKGLKAK
-468 PYHSGLPYKQR
+468 PYHSGLPYRQR
-479 KLTEMEFL
+479 KLTEMEFQ
-487 AQRLDVV
+487 AQMLDVV

-544 RVYLIVE
+544 KVYLIVE
-551 PGRKYSAQMEGT
+551 PGRKYSAQMESS
-563 EEEVAFKLLTAPIE
+563 EDEVAFKILTAPIE
-577 PVTVEWSDE
+577 PVIVEWSDE

-609 ERCLGANQSAE
+609 SRCLGANQNAE
-620 KVLEKLEEFELVR
+620 RVLEKLAEFGFVR
-633 LKKPLVEVTPYGR
+633 MKKPIVEVTPYGR

-657 AEFIR
+657 AAFIR
-662 RNLREKPA
+662 ENLGKKPA
-670 RWIALKLH
+670 QWIAVKLL

-692 LEGAVRGRISANV
+692 LEGAVRGRLSANV
-705 FSPSFASILEELDK
+705 FSPSFASILEELDR

-731 LFTIYQEFFM
+731 LFTLYQEFFM
-741 CGEDDCT
+741 CQEEDCT
-748 EYAMERVGNLIIELR
+748 EYAMERVSDMIIELR
-763 RSGKHPTQIAEHFR
+763 RRGRHPTQIAEHFR

-797 RKLEAVERI
+797 RKLEAIERI
-806 ARVFRVRRA
+806 ARVFRVRKT

-824 EIEEGRTLTP
+824 EIEEGRTIQGRDLK
-834 EESSGRGRG
+834 ESYRKPSNSRV
-843 LPDRGQG
+843 QG
-850 HKRPGTRSA
+850 NRA
-859 SPPRL
+859 S
-864 GRAPGGRNRPR
+864 RNRQGMKRRRTG

>member
-1 MLFVIRP
+1 MLFVVRP

-19 IENEPEKLSE
+19 IENEPEKLSQ
-29 MKNLKADRIFRL
+29 MRNLKADAVYRF

-51 LEGSNYRN
+51 LEGSQYRN
-59 PKEIEKLLRQAR
+59 PKEMEKLLRSAR

-90 RRVEK
+90 KRVER

-102 LLEGRITV
+102 LLDGRITV
-110 LTPGNR
+110 LTEGNR
-116 IKYRNEYICE
+116 IKYHDEYICE

-137 RFRFNSIAMFEQAK
+137 RFRFKSVAMFDQAK
-151 KLLDRF
+151 KLLERF

-168 PRFDPTKHPEVTK
+168 PRFDPTKHPEITK
-181 WDELKAKHVKVEK
+181 WDEIKAKHVKVETVK
-194 IRVDELPLPER
+194 VDDLPVPEK

-210 KAEGVKELLPVQS
+210 KSEGVSELLPVQS

-228 GLLEGENLL
+228 GLLDGENLL

-254 VPKAMGG
+254 VPKAMEC
-261 KKLLFLVPLVALA
+261 KKMLFLVPLVALA
-274 NQKYEDFRR
+274 NQKYEDFKR

-306 LVVVDTGIDANIIVG
+306 LVVVDTGIDADIIVG
-321 TYEGIDYLLRA
+321 TYEGVDYLLRA
-332 GRKIGNVG
+332 GKRIGNVG
-340 TIVIDEIHTLDD
+340 TVVIDEIHTLDD

-364 RLRRLYPK
+364 RLRKLYPR

-388 AKELGLK
+388 AEKLGLR

-406 ERHIIIAR
+406 ERHVIIAR
-414 NESEKWRHIANLCRA
+414 NEGEKWRHIASLCKA
-429 EAMRKSRQGYKGQTI
+429 EARRKSRQGYKGQTI

-468 PYHSGLPYKQR
+468 PYHSGLPYRQR

-517 MGNKWLSVREF
+517 MGNKWLTVREF

-544 RVYLIVE
+544 KVYLIVE
-551 PGRKYSAQMEGT
+551 PGRKYSAGMEGT
-563 EEEVAFKLLTAPIE
+563 EDEVAFKLLTAPIE
-577 PVTVEWSDE
+577 PVFVEWSDE
-586 LEQDN
+586 LEGDN
-591 VLAHSCVFNRLD
+591 VLAHSCVFTKLET
-603 VIEEVQ
+603 IEEVQ
-609 ERCLGANQSAE
+609 ASCLGANQSAG
-620 KVLEKLEEFELVR
+620 KVLEKLEEFGFVR
-633 LKKPLVEVTPYGR
+633 LKGPIVEVTPYGR

-657 AEFIR
+657 AGFIR
-662 RNLREKPA
+662 KNLGKKPV
-670 RWIALKLH
+670 RWIAVKLL
-678 PFENLYLSGTLQRE
+678 PFGNLYMGGVLQRE
-692 LEGAVRGRISANV
+692 LERAVRGRLSANV
-705 FSPSFASILEELDK
+705 FSPSFTSILDELDK

-731 LFTIYQEFFM
+731 LFTLYQDFFM
-741 CGEDDCT
+741 CPEEDCT
-748 EYAMERVGNLIIELR
+748 DYAMERVSNLIIELR

-777 KVYGLIVYPGD
+777 KAYGLIVYPGD
-788 VFTWLDGIV
+788 VFTWLDGVV

-806 ARVFRVRRA
+806 ARVFKVRNV
-815 EEEAKLLRR
+815 EKEAKTLRM
-824 EIEEGRTLTP
+824 EIEEGRILKSP
-834 EESSGRGRG
+834 V
-843 LPDRGQG
+843 
-850 HKRPGTRSA
+850 SA
-859 SPPRL
+859 
-864 GRAPGGRNRPR
+864 GAKG

>member
-1 MLFVIRP
+1 MLFVVRP

-19 IENEPEKLSE
+19 IENEPEKLTS
-29 MKNLKADRIFRL
+29 MKNLKADRIYRF

-51 LEGSNYRN
+51 LEGSQYRN
-59 PKEIEKLLRQAR
+59 PKEIEKLLRAAR

-77 DEWEDYFKRRLQN
+77 GEWEDYFRGRLQN
-90 RRVEK
+90 KRVER

-102 LLEGRITV
+102 LLDGRVTV
-110 LTPGNR
+110 LTEGNR
-116 IKYRNEYICE
+116 IKYHGEYICE

-137 RFRFNSIAMFEQAK
+137 RFRFRSVAIFDQAR

-168 PRFDPTKHPEVTK
+168 PRFDPTRHPEVTK
-181 WDELKAKHVKVEK
+181 WDELKAKHVRVEK
-194 IRVDELPLPER
+194 VHLDELPLPER
-205 FKEVL
+205 FKSVL
-210 KAEGVKELLPVQS
+210 KAEGVNELLPVQS
-223 LAVKN
+223 LAVKH

-254 VPKAMGG
+254 VPKAMKGR
-261 KKLLFLVPLVALA
+261 KMLFLVPLVALA
-274 NQKYEDFRR
+274 NQKYEDFKR

-306 LVVVDTGIDANIIVG
+306 LVVVDTGIDADIIVG

-364 RLRRLYPK
+364 RLRKLYPK

-383 NPEEL
+383 NPDEL
-388 AKELGLK
+388 ARELGLK

-414 NESEKWRHIANLCRA
+414 NEGEKWRHIANLCRA
-429 EAMRKSRQGYKGQTI
+429 EAMRKSRQGYRGQTI

-451 RTHELSAYLT
+451 RTHELAAYLT
-461 SKGLRAK
+461 SKGLKAK

-517 MGNKWLSVREF
+517 MGNKWLTVREF

-551 PGRKYSAQMEGT
+551 PGRKYSAQMEGS
-563 EEEVAFKLLTAPIE
+563 EDEVAFKLLTAPIE
-577 PVTVEWSDE
+577 PVMVEWSDE
-586 LEQDN
+586 LEADN

-609 ERCLGANQSAE
+609 EKCLGANQSAE
-620 KVLEKLEEFELVR
+620 KVLEKLGEFGFVR

-657 AEFIR
+657 AAFIR
-662 RNLREKPA
+662 DNLGRKPA
-670 RWIALKLH
+670 QWIAVKLL

-692 LEGAVRGRISANV
+692 LEGAVRGRLSANV

-731 LFTIYQEFFM
+731 LFTLYQEFFM
-741 CGEDDCT
+741 CPEEECT
-748 EYAMERVGNLIIELR
+748 EHAMERVSNLIIELR
-763 RSGKHPTQIAEHFR
+763 RNGKHPTQIAEHFR

-797 RKLEAVERI
+797 RKLEAIERI
-806 ARVFRVRRA
+806 ARVFRVKDA
-815 EEEAKLLRR
+815 EEEARILKR
-824 EIEEGRTLTP
+824 EIEEGRTLRRGLG
-834 EESSGRGRG
+834 EERNRDHGKPGKGHRAWKRSDGRGR
-843 LPDRGQG
+843 RG
-850 HKRPGTRSA
+850 R
-859 SPPRL
+859 
-864 GRAPGGRNRPR
+864 

>member
-1 MLFVIRP
+1 MLFVVRP

-19 IENEPEKLSE
+19 IESEPEKLTA
-29 MKNLKADRIFRL
+29 MKNLKADRIYRF

-77 DEWEDYFKRRLQN
+77 DEWEDYFRRRLQN
-90 RRVEK
+90 KRVEK

-116 IKYRNEYICE
+116 IKYRDEYICE

-137 RFRFNSIAMFEQAK
+137 RFRFKSVAMFDQAK
-151 KLLDRF
+151 KLLERF

-168 PRFDPTKHPEVTK
+168 PRFDPTRHPEITK
-181 WDELKAKHVKVEK
+181 WDELKAKHVRVEK
-194 IRVDELPLPER
+194 LKVDELNLPEK
-205 FKEVL
+205 FKSVL
-210 KAEGVKELLPVQS
+210 KAEGVNELLPVQS

-254 VPKAMGG
+254 VPGAMEG

-306 LVVVDTGIDANIIVG
+306 LVVVDTGIDADIIVG

-364 RLRRLYPK
+364 RLRKLYPK

-414 NESEKWRHIANLCRA
+414 NESEKWRHIAVLCRA
-429 EAMRKSRQGYKGQTI
+429 EASRKSRQGYRGQSI

-451 RTHELSAYLT
+451 RTHELAAYLT
-461 SKGLRAK
+461 SKGLKAK
-468 PYHSGLPYKQR
+468 PYHSGLPYRQR

-517 MGNKWLSVREF
+517 MGNKWLTVREF

-551 PGRKYSAQMEGT
+551 PGRKYSAQMESS
-563 EEEVAFKLLTAPIE
+563 EDEVAFKLLTAPIE
-577 PVTVEWSDE
+577 PVMVEWSDE

-591 VLAHSCVFNRLD
+591 VLAHSCVFNHLD
-603 VIEEVQ
+603 VIEDVQ
-609 ERCLGANQSAE
+609 SKCLGANQSAE
-620 KVLEKLEEFELVR
+620 KVLEKLSGYGFVR
-633 LKKPLVEVTPYGR
+633 LKGSLVDVTPYGR
-646 AVSMSFLLPKE
+646 AVSMSFLLPRE
-657 AEFIR
+657 ATFVR
-662 RNLREKPA
+662 GNLGKKPPQG
-670 RWIALKLH
+670 IAVKLL

-692 LEGAVRGRISANV
+692 LEGAVRGRLSANV

-741 CGEDDCT
+741 CPEDDCT
-748 EYAMERVGNLIIELR
+748 DYAMERVSNLIIELR
-763 RSGKHPTQIAEHFR
+763 RNGKHPTQIAEHFR

-797 RKLEAVERI
+797 RKLEAIERI
-806 ARVFRVRRA
+806 ARVFGVRTA
-815 EEEAKLLRR
+815 ESEAKLLRR
-824 EIEEGRTLTP
+824 EIEEGRTIRGDHGG
-834 EESSGRGRG
+834 GRGHQGPLDWRG
-843 LPDRGQG
+843 REGRKARGRSDQPQG
-850 HKRPGTRSA
+850 RHRN
-859 SPPRL
+859 
-864 GRAPGGRNRPR
+864 GRRNG